1 MNLEKRLTRWTEAGL
16 LSAEQ
21 ARSIKAWEQEQ
32 PSASWVLF
40 GITGLGIVVLM
51 TGVVSIIAANW
62 DQIPPS
68 VKLWGY
74 FISLS
79 VLGWAAAKRYG
90 TPGVIRECLLTAYA
104 AYVLGGIGLIGQLYH
119 LSAEGYEA
127 LFTWLTLVLPI
138 ALLAQSR
145 LINNLW
151 CVVLLS
157 ACALWLF
164 SSAQHEEAVRIY
176 TIAAA
181 PWITL
186 GVGYLLWNR
195 FSFFSSA
202 LRVWSYGILLLGYAI
217 VANIAWS
224 AGGGLPDPLR
234 HPGYAWALPFTGFVL
249 ALAAVWFR
257 QRLVG
262 RGLSIAIAFTLVAL
276 GALLMPPTY
285 GSLDDTI
292 FSQIMGC
299 LLFIAAWS
307 GAAAI
312 AAGMERRRLFDF
324 AALVIAIRFIVV
336 YFEVFGSLAATGFG
350 LMLSGA
356 VILGIAYMWHS
367 YRGTLAKAIKE
378 GM

>member
-21 ARSIKAWEQEQ
+21 ARSIKAWEHEQ

-40 GITGLGIVVLM
+40 GITGLGVVVLM
-51 TGVVSIIAANW
+51 TGVISIIAANW

-68 VKLWGY
+68 AKLWGY

-79 VLGWAAAKRYG
+79 LLGWAAVKRYE

-119 LSAEGYEA
+119 LSGEGYEA
-127 LFTWLTLVLPI
+127 LFAWLVLVLPI

-151 CVVLLS
+151 CVGLIS
-157 ACALWLF
+157 ALALWLF
-164 SSAQHEEAVRIY
+164 SSAQHEEAVRVY

-186 GVGYLLWNR
+186 SIGYLLWNR
-195 FSFFSSA
+195 FAFFSSA
-202 LRVWSYGILLLGYAI
+202 LRVWSYAMLLLGYAI
-217 VANIAWS
+217 IANIAWS
-224 AGGGLPDPLR
+224 FGEELPDPLR
-234 HPGYAWALPFTGFVL
+234 HPGYAWALPFLGFLL
-249 ALAAVWFR
+249 ALGTIWFR
-257 QRLVG
+257 QKVLG
-262 RGLSIAIAFTLVAL
+262 RGLSIAIAFTLVSL

-285 GSLDDTI
+285 GTLDDTI
-292 FSQIMGC
+292 FSQIIGC

-324 AALVIAIRFIVV
+324 AALVIAVRFIVV

-350 LMLSGA
+350 LILSGA